1 MAVTR
6 DEIRSAAEQVL
17 GSDGYFAIL
26 ASAQNPSWYL
36 QWLNQGGGVYV
47 EVADPAYNGEPP
59 LDGQQLEAVAEL
71 GFEKRDVNFAREFAP
86 GEHDAD
92 SLVEFLLRCSEDIF
106 AVTDVSELE
115 LSVNE

>member
-1 MAVTR
+1 MSVC
-6 DEIRSAAEQVL
+6 
-17 GSDGYFAIL
+17 
-26 ASAQNPSWYL
+26 
-36 QWLNQGGGVYV
+36 
-47 EVADPAYNGEPP
+47 ADPAYNREPP

-92 SLVEFLLRCSEDIF
+92 SLVEFLVGCSVEVF
-106 AVTDVSELE
+106 GVTDVSELE

>member
-1 MAVTR
+1 MGATR

-92 SLVEFLLRCSEDIF
+92 SLVEFLVRCYRGWSSRSPTF
-106 AVTDVSELE
+106 QS
-115 LSVNE
+115 SS